1 MATAVQGFTCG
12 VLFSWF
18 LSWFGIDDVFIDIF
32 QPFVEATL
40 TTSYFYFVFG
50 IIGMFYCIWSD
61 YKQKIIHGIIDFCTV
76 PGGHGIYRINPAL
89 LGMTI
94 GIGIALFIKI
104 LEHVLV

>member
-1 MATAVQGFTCG
+1 MLTAIIGFTRG

-18 LSWFGIDDVFIDIF
+18 LSWFGIDNVFIDIF
-32 QPFVEATL
+32 QPFVKTTL

-50 IIGMFYCIWSD
+50 MIGMIYS
-61 YKQKIIHGIIDFCTV
+61 IIDEYGQEIINKIIDFCTV

-89 LGMTI
+89 LGGLI